1 MADPTARSNTGTTRA
16 EGVTFTFDNADVTAL
31 MAEVIMGGIAQSLV
45 LEGVTALTSLSGLVL
60 MECRLLGM
68 GLRKAADGQRS
79 NSTEMMPIIIFER
92 ERGPGLNKVCYER
105 AV

>member
-1 MADPTARSNTGTTRA
+1 MVGMADPTPRSNAGMAKA

-31 MAEVIMGGIAQSLV
+31 TAEVMIGGIALSLV

-68 GLRKAADGQRS
+68 GLRKAADGQRRK
-79 NSTEMMPIIIFER
+79 STEMMPIIIFER
-92 ERGPGLNKVCYER
+92 ERGPGLNKFCY
-105 AV
+105 